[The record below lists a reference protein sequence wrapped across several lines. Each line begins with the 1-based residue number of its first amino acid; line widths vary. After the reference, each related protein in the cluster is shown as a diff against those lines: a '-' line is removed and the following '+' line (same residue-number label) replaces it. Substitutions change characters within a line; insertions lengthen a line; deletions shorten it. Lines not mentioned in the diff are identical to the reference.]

1 MLHWGGR
8 HWVVLTR
15 LDGDRARLADPALG
29 ARTCSRAQLA
39 EEWSGYA
46 ALPTPTARLAD
57 APRQRIDLAWMR
69 PAARPLVRAVPAALL
84 LGLIASALQLAIP
97 ILTGVVIDDAISDR
111 DYGLLHLVTIAM
123 LGALVLGVGA
133 SLLQR
138 LILARV
144 AVRVDG
150 DALDL
155 LTQRLLRLP
164 LDYFQTRTSV
174 DIERRLAGMRQIR
187 KILVESGVRSIGALT
202 QLVAIVVLMF
212 VYSWEL
218 ALAFLAGLPLYGLLL
233 RFSRTRLRPAF
244 ASLEESFSRYTARQ
258 IDSIK
263 GIETV
268 KVMGAERG
276 LRDLLVRE
284 FARLQDRLYRTDL
297 TVMVYDA
304 LIQAATLGLYAAL
317 LWVGALQVL
326 AGDISIG
333 DLVVYNTLILLANP
347 ALLTLLGFW
356 ESFSTRASC
365 STGCRTSSTPRPSR
379 ARTPARCVPSSD
391 SAAACGCAASASPI
405 PRAPTGRS
413 SRTSRSTSSRARRS
427 RSSGGRARASPRS
440 RNASP
445 ASWFRAAA
453 RSSSTASSCAT

>member
-1 MLHWGGR
+1 MDRPRRRRRRFPIVHQIDERDCGAACLAMLCRHYGHDVSLSFIRQVAGTTLDGTSLAGLKRGGAAVGIEMRLLKSSADALDTLSLPAVLHWGGR

-15 LDGDRARLADPALG
+15 LDGDRARIADPAVG
-29 ARTCSRAQLA
+29 ARTCSRVQLA

-150 DALDL
+150 KALDL

-187 KILVESGVRSIGALT
+187 QILVESGVRSIGAMT

-212 VYSWEL
+212 FYS
-218 ALAFLAGLPLYGLLL
+218 ARCSGPCHQGQTTSD
-233 RFSRTRLRPAF
+233 RQHRRLI
-244 ASLEESFSRYTARQ
+244 Q
-258 IDSIK
+258 
-263 GIETV
+263 
-268 KVMGAERG
+268 G
-276 LRDLLVRE
+276 LRAHRLVRS
-284 FARLQDRLYRTDL
+284 
-297 TVMVYDA
+297 
-304 LIQAATLGLYAAL
+304 LG
-317 LWVGALQVL
+317 
-326 AGDISIG
+326 
-333 DLVVYNTLILLANP
+333 
-347 ALLTLLGFW
+347 
-356 ESFSTRASC
+356 
-365 STGCRTSSTPRPSR
+365 RPLSG
-379 ARTPARCVPSSD
+379 RC
-391 SAAACGCAASASPI
+391 
-405 PRAPTGRS
+405 
-413 SRTSRSTSSRARRS
+413 
-427 RSSGGRARASPRS
+427 
-440 RNASP
+440 
-445 ASWFRAAA
+445 
-453 RSSSTASSCAT
+453 